1 MLNKLENKYEGM
13 VDGVY
18 EGWFIV
24 LYQDETK
31 ARVMW
36 SSMKDLKNVVS
47 VMIEDWTKFADGNWG
62 ATKVVADLLGYNYS
76 EEMDLYQYNRFKDI
90 CLTVN
95 EEPEEER

>member
-24 LYQDETK
+24 LYQDENK

-36 SSMKDLKNVVS
+36 SSMKDEENIVS
-47 VMIEDWTKFADGNWG
+47 ITIEDWEKFADGNWG
-62 ATKVVADLLGYNYS
+62 AVNVIADGLVYEYTKK
-76 EEMDLYQYNRFKDI
+76 KDI
-90 CLTVN
+90 YFYNEFKKIYLRVN
-95 EEPEEER
+95 R